1 MNPNY
6 CRPATG
12 TASANCRPGTRTE
25 VSSIYRARTSTWEEA
40 ISQIPPSMGTDPIR
54 RVRWELSRELLGSL
68 RLRRRSERRYRTQA
82 LQSRA

>member
-25 VSSIYRARTSTWEEA
+25 MSSIYRARTG
-40 ISQIPPSMGTDPIR
+40 SQHSP
-54 RVRWELSRELLGSL
+54 E
-68 RLRRRSERRYRTQA
+68 
-82 LQSRA
+82 